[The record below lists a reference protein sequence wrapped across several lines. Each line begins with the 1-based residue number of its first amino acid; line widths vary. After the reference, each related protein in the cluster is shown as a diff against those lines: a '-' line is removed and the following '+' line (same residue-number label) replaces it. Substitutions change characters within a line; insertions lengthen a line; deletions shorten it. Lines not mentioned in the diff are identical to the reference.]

1 MTIREMESVVFF
13 QEREMSPISDSVLEK
28 RMMSKI
34 QILGTGCSKCD
45 RLAENARQAVQEMRT
60 GDEVVKVRDI
70 VEMLEMT
77 PSALPALAI
86 DGKVVSSGI
95 VLKPGEIKTLI
106 LSQASGGSGS

>member
-1 MTIREMESVVFF
+1 
-13 QEREMSPISDSVLEK
+13 
-28 RMMSKI
+28 MSKI

-45 RLAENARQAVQEMRT
+45 RLTANARQAVEEMGT

-86 DGKVVSSGI
+86 DGKVVSSGV
-95 VLKPGEIKTLI
+95 VLKPDEIKGLI
-106 LSQASGGSGS
+106 QAQAAGGARS